1 MSRVFLIASGA
12 YVGAELAAE
21 FGPLPPAFLPL
32 GNRRLF
38 THQIATLALTGA
50 PAGGVPIGARTLLSI
65 PEDFFLDPA
74 DLAILNA
81 AHVEL
86 VPVPLGL
93 SLGQSIVYVIN
104 VTASSAGAFSVLY
117 GDTLQHGIDLT
128 ALDAVSVAD
137 VARPGLGWGY
147 VIENQ
152 GRLELVK
159 EPSDG
164 ATLPLLSGFLAFADA
179 ALLVQSVTRAGG
191 DFLRGTAAYSQKR
204 PLGLVRAAQWL
215 DFGHA
220 TTYHQSRQAA
230 TTERAFNT
238 LATTRR
244 SVTKSGSKPH
254 KIEAEAGWF
263 ETLPPPLRVFTPAY
277 LGRGQVNH
285 APAYDIEY
293 LNLPTLADLLVFG
306 RLPRQAWER
315 ILDACD
321 EFLRLCASYP
331 VTDAGDTAALY
342 LDKTLDRL
350 HAYAAAAG
358 ISLDQPT
365 RLNGKPL
372 PSPRQMAQAAASAI
386 PPTCRLGATLVHG
399 DFCFSNILYD
409 FRAERVRVID
419 PRGLDAAG
427 RFSASGDLRYDI
439 GKLHHSAVGQYDTI
453 LAGRFTLAQR
463 SALDI
468 DFTVAETAS
477 TRAVRDAFL
486 ARDFTGLSRQ
496 EAASDAVSILL
507 FLSMLPLHED
517 DPKRQTALLANAMRL
532 FARLDE

>member
-1 MSRVFLIASGA
+1 MSRVTLIASGA
-12 YVGAELAAE
+12 YVGPELAAE
-21 FGPLPPAFLPL
+21 FGRLPPAFLPL

-38 THQIATLALTGA
+38 THQIATLALTG
-50 PAGGVPIGARTLLSI
+50 GRILLSI
-65 PEDFFLDPA
+65 PEDFSLDPA
-74 DLAILNA
+74 DLAALNA

-93 SLGQSIVYVIN
+93 SLGQSIVYAIN

-128 ALDAVSVAD
+128 ALDVVSVAD

-164 ATLPLLSGFLAFADA
+164 TAPPLLSGFLAFADTP
-179 ALLVQSVTRAGG
+179 LLVQSVTRAGG
-191 DFLRGTAAYSQKR
+191 DFLRGTAAYSEKR
-204 PLGLVRAAQWL
+204 PLGLVRASQWL

-220 TTYHQSRQAA
+220 TTFHQSRQAL

-238 LATTRR
+238 LVTTRR
-244 SVTKSGSKPH
+244 SVTKSGSRPR
-254 KIEAEAGWF
+254 KIEAEAAWF
-263 ETLPPPLRVFTPAY
+263 EALPPPLRVFAPAY
-277 LGRGQVNH
+277 LGRSQLDGAV
-285 APAYDIEY
+285 AYDIEY
-293 LNLPTLADLLVFG
+293 LYLPTLSDLLVFG

-321 EFLRLCASYP
+321 EFLRLCATFP

-342 LDKTLDRL
+342 LEKTLERL
-350 HAYAAAAG
+350 NAYAGATGIDLDQPARLNGLPLPSLRRMAEIAAAA
-358 ISLDQPT
+358 
-365 RLNGKPL
+365 
-372 PSPRQMAQAAASAI
+372 I
-386 PPTCRLGATLVHG
+386 PPASRLGSTLVHG

-427 RFSASGDLRYDI
+427 RFSVGGDLRYDI

-468 DFTVAETAS
+468 DFTVAESAS

-486 ARDFTGLSRQ
+486 SRGFAGLSRR
-496 EAASDAVSILL
+496 EAASHAVGILL
-507 FLSMLPLHED
+507 FLSMLPLHDD
-517 DPKRQTALLANAMRL
+517 DPPRQTALLANAMRL
-532 FARLDE
+532 FSSLDGGQAEAR

>member
-1 MSRVFLIASGA
+1 MNRVFLIASGA
-12 YVGAELAAE
+12 YVGSDLAAE
-21 FGPLPPAFLPL
+21 FGRLPPAFLPL

-38 THQIATLALTGA
+38 THQIAMLSPALTST
-50 PAGGVPIGARTLLSI
+50 GARMLLSI
-65 PEDFFLDPA
+65 PEDFSLDPA

-104 VTASSAGAFSVLY
+104 VTASSTGAFSVLY
-117 GDTLQHGIDLT
+117 GDTVQRGIDLT
-128 ALDAVSVAD
+128 ALDVVSVAD
-137 VARPGLGWGY
+137 VARPGLGWSY
-147 VIENQ
+147 VTESR
-152 GRLELVK
+152 GRLELVA

-164 ATLPLLSGFLAFADA
+164 ATPPLLSGFLAFADTP
-179 ALLVQSVTRAGG
+179 LLVQSVTRAGG
-191 DFLRGTAAYSQKR
+191 DFMRGTVAYSQR
-204 PLGLVRAAQWL
+204 HPLGLVRAAQWL

-238 LATTRR
+238 LVTTRR
-244 SVTKSGSKPH
+244 SVTKSGSKPD
-254 KIEAEAGWF
+254 KIEAEANWF
-263 ETLPPPLRVFTPAY
+263 ESLPPPMRVFAPAY
-277 LGRGQVNH
+277 LGRSQLDSV
-285 APAYDIEY
+285 PAYDIEY
-293 LNLPTLADLLVFG
+293 LYLPTLSDLLVFG

-321 EFLRLCASYP
+321 EFLRLCATYP
-331 VTDAGDTAALY
+331 VTGVGDTSALY

-350 HAYAAAAG
+350 NVYAATTG
-358 ISLDQPT
+358 VSLDRST
-365 RLNGKPL
+365 RLNGHPM
-372 PSPRQMAQAAASAI
+372 PSLRQMVGVAAAAI
-386 PPTCRLGATLVHG
+386 SPACRLGATLTHG

-453 LAGRFTLAQR
+453 LAGRFTLARR

-486 ARDFTGLSRQ
+486 ARGFAGLSRQ
-496 EAASDAVSILL
+496 EAASHAVSILL

-517 DPKRQTALLANAMRL
+517 DPRRQTALLANAMRL
-532 FARLDE
+532 FLSFDK

>member
-1 MSRVFLIASGA
+1 MNRVFLIASGA
-12 YVGAELAAE
+12 YVGSDLAAE
-21 FGPLPPAFLPL
+21 FGRLPPAFLPL

-38 THQIATLALTGA
+38 THQIAMLVPTGA
-50 PAGGVPIGARTLLSI
+50 PSGTRILLSI
-65 PEDFFLDPA
+65 PEDFSLDPA

-104 VTASSAGAFSVLY
+104 VTASSTGAFSVLY

-128 ALDAVSVAD
+128 ALDVVSVAD
-137 VARPGLGWGY
+137 AARPGLGWGY
-147 VIENQ
+147 VAENR
-152 GRLELVK
+152 GRLEPVR

-164 ATLPLLSGFLAFADA
+164 ATPPLLSGFQAFADTP
-179 ALLVQSVTRAGG
+179 LLVQSVTRAGG
-191 DFLRGTAAYSQKR
+191 DFVRGIAAYSQRR

-238 LATTRR
+238 LVTTRR

-254 KIEAEAGWF
+254 KIEAEANWF

-277 LGRGQVNH
+277 LGRSQLDGN
-285 APAYDIEY
+285 PAYDTEY
-293 LNLPTLADLLVFG
+293 LYLPTLSDLLVFG

-321 EFLRLCASYP
+321 EFLRLCATYP

-350 HAYAAAAG
+350 NTYAIATK

-365 RLNGKPL
+365 RLNGHPL
-372 PSPRQMAQAAASAI
+372 PSLRQMVRIASAAI
-386 PPTCRLGATLVHG
+386 SPACRLGTTLTHG

-427 RFSASGDLRYDI
+427 RISAGGDLRYDI
-439 GKLHHSAVGQYDTI
+439 GKLHHSAVGQYDTVV
-453 LAGRFTLAQR
+453 AGRFTLAQR

-468 DFTVAETAS
+468 DFTMAETVP

-486 ARDFTGLSRQ
+486 ARGFAGLSRR
-496 EAASDAVSILL
+496 EAASHAVSILL

-517 DPKRQTALLANAMRL
+517 DPRRQTALLANAMRL
-532 FARLDE
+532 FLSLDK